1 MDLGLGDPCE
11 VPAAFRRWWPG
22 KAPDLVCDYHAED
35 SLKIAAVLDF
45 ELKLEPY
52 EDAPAPC
59 ACSEGRVKEVRV
71 KVNEGRLARIPL
83 DDLTMDPTGGDE
95 NG

>member
-1 MDLGLGDPCE
+1 MDFGLGATPCE

-22 KAPDLVCDYHAED
+22 RPPDLVCPPHAED

-45 ELKLEPY
+45 ELKLEPF
-52 EDAPAPC
+52 EGEARC

-83 DDLTMDPTGGDE
+83 DEEGWT
-95 NG
+95 